1 MVSQILRMVS
11 QIQAGPAGGR
21 KEYLPP
27 GGGGKGYCSPP
38 AGGGT
43 EGVRT
48 GGRTPS
54 PPTIVPPLLPG
65 GVRREYQGRPH
76 ARSRGGAARPW
87 AARRGAGVASLPGRP
102 PRRGRACSGRR
113 LCRIADPC
121 RVAARPSECR
131 CACHDSAR
139 TAVGGACRERPVGP
153 GRSGGRTRAAATQ
166 LKPSEDSRRSRSPD
180 LGARQR
186 VGGVGPSAAR
196 WSRSI
201 SSALERCRRLAARQ
215 NAAPGGPA
223 RPVSGDGGQQE
234 ALAWGID

>member
-65 GVRREYQGRPH
+65 GVRREYQGRPQ
-76 ARSRGGAARPW
+76 ARSRGGAARCDP
-87 AARRGAGVASLPGRP
+87 RRPGRLALTYIVWIILALSLVTSKKVCNWLP
-102 PRRGRACSGRR
+102 
-113 LCRIADPC
+113 L
-121 RVAARPSECR
+121 
-131 CACHDSAR
+131 HSA
-139 TAVGGACRERPVGP
+139 
-153 GRSGGRTRAAATQ
+153 
-166 LKPSEDSRRSRSPD
+166 SP
-180 LGARQR
+180 
-186 VGGVGPSAAR
+186 
-196 WSRSI
+196 I
-201 SSALERCRRLAARQ
+201 
-215 NAAPGGPA
+215 
-223 RPVSGDGGQQE
+223 
-234 ALAWGID
+234 

>member
-27 GGGGKGYCSPP
+27 PGGGRGTAPP
-38 AGGGT
+38 QQAGGRKACAQAGEPLPPPPSCPRCCRVGCVAST
-43 EGVRT
+43 R
-48 GGRTPS
+48 GGPM
-54 PPTIVPPLLPG
+54 P
-65 GVRREYQGRPH
+65 
-76 ARSRGGAARPW
+76 ARGGAQRAPGLH
-87 AARRGAGVASLPGRP
+87 GAGAGIASLPGRP

-153 GRSGGRTRAAATQ
+153 CRSGGRTRAAATQ

>member
-11 QIQAGPAGGR
+11 QIQAGPGGGR

-27 GGGGKGYCSPP
+27 GGGRGTAPHQQ
-38 AGGGT
+38 AGGRKACAQAG
-43 EGVRT
+43 EPL
-48 GGRTPS
+48 PS
-54 PPTIVPPLLPG
+54 D
-65 GVRREYQGRPH
+65 
-76 ARSRGGAARPW
+76 
-87 AARRGAGVASLPGRP
+87 
-102 PRRGRACSGRR
+102 RR

-223 RPVSGDGGQQE
+223 RPVSGDGGHQDVRRLGNRLWRPRTGPDRPSPAQPGP
-234 ALAWGID
+234 AWAGSIRTPVAGGRPCGSARRGVAAGS